1 MTITY
6 VSYYKAVSDANLY
19 YPIPCPH
26 AAKLLSLRA
35 VTTGSAFTL
44 TLYNRAFT
52 TDTIGVQRIVADGT
66 KTQIVHKVP
75 HPYREG
81 DQITVASSTVSGY
94 NTLHVVTAVDEDGFT
109 VTTDQTYSA
118 DGKGGTSKLDIQA
131 ANFPLYEII
140 ETTASASIQRL
151 NFGTLNVPPP
161 VVNMDAPG
169 VVGQPKVIYAKFS
182 GTGTY
187 RITLGLEAE

>member
-6 VSYYKAVSDANLY
+6 VSYYKVVSDANLY

-35 VTTGSAFTL
+35 VTSGSAFTL
-44 TLYNRAFT
+44 GLYNRAFT

-66 KTQIVHKVP
+66 KTKIVHTVL

-81 DQITVASSTVSGY
+81 DEVTVASSSVSGY
-94 NTLHVVTAVDEDGFT
+94 NTRHVVTAVAEDGYT

-118 DGKGGTSKLDIQA
+118 DGRGGTSKLDIQA

-140 ETTASASIQRL
+140 ETTASAAVQRL

-161 VVNMDAPG
+161 IINMDAQG
-169 VVGQPKVIYAKFS
+169 TVGQPKVIYAKFS
-182 GTGTY
+182 EAATY
-187 RITLGLEAE
+187 RLTLGLEAE